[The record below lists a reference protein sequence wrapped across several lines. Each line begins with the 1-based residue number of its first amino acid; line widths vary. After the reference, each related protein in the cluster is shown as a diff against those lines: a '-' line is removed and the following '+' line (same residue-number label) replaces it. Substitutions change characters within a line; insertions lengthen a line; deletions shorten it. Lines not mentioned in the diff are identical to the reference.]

1 MASSLKEKTARGLL
15 WGAIDNGGMQLVGLI
30 FGIVLGRL
38 LTPGDYGMMAMIAIF
53 SVIANALQE
62 SGLGRAIVNLEQP
75 TDRDCNSV
83 FWFNIAVAVSC
94 YVLFFFLAPVI
105 ARYYHEPRLVPL
117 CRYAFLSFVLSAP
130 GVVQSALMQKRLLV
144 KQRTKANLTAVL
156 ASSLLGSVMA
166 WQGFGYWALATQTN
180 TYILLNTIFYWRI
193 AGWRP
198 SLSFDPEP
206 VRRMFR
212 FGCKILAST
221 VITQINNNVLNILLG
236 HYFSARATGLYNQA
250 YQWNSKVIYLLQGM
264 LGAVTQP
271 VMVNLRDN
279 PLRQLAALRKLVRF
293 TAFLSFPLVLGF
305 GLVAH
310 EFILITLTEKW
321 IQSAS
326 YLEILCIGGAFL
338 PISTLLSDFIISQG
352 RSGVYLGSTVAL
364 GLLQIVS
371 MTVLYPLGIRT
382 MIVGAVAL
390 NIVWTFVWLLLGA
403 RTIGYRLLSFLRD
416 TVPFGVAAALVMVAT
431 GWATSPLQ
439 APWALLLSRIVLAA
453 LLYYVVMRVAGA
465 KILQECMDFVLRRKT
480 KEAAGA
486 QVPSDPQDITDTA
499 RKIDE

>member
-83 FWFNIAVAVSC
+83 FWFNIAMAVSC

-105 ARYYHEPRLVPL
+105 ARYYHEPRIVPL

-212 FGCKILAST
+212 FGFKIVAST

>member
-15 WGAIDNGGMQLVGLI
+15 WGAIDNGGMQLIGLI
-30 FGIVLGRL
+30 FGIILGRL
-38 LTPGDYGMMAMIAIF
+38 LTPGDYGMIAMITIF

-62 SGLGRAIVNLEQP
+62 SGLGRAIVNLDQP
-75 TDRDCNSV
+75 TDRECNSV
-83 FWFNIAVAVSC
+83 FWFNIAVAASC
-94 YVLFFFLAPVI
+94 YLLFFFLAPLI
-105 ARYYHEPRLVPL
+105 ARYYHEPRLTAL

-144 KQRTKANLTAVL
+144 KQRTKANIAAVL
-156 ASSLLGSVMA
+156 TSSVIGSLMA

-212 FGCKILAST
+212 FSCKILAST
-221 VITQINNNVLNILLG
+221 IIFQINNNVLNILLG
-236 HYFSARATGLYNQA
+236 HYFSARATGYYNQA

-264 LGAVTQP
+264 LGAVSQP
-271 VMVNLRDN
+271 VMVDLRNN
-279 PLRQLAALRKLVRF
+279 PSRQLAALRKLVRF

-305 GLVAH
+305 GLVSR

-321 IQSAS
+321 LQSAS

-352 RSGVYLGSTVAL
+352 RSGVYLGSTVTL

-371 MTVLYPLGIRT
+371 MVVLYPLGIRT
-382 MIVGAVAL
+382 MIVGAVTI
-390 NIVWTFVWLLLGA
+390 NIVWTFVWLLLGG
-403 RTIGYRLLSFLRD
+403 RLIGYRLTLFLRD
-416 TVPFGVAAALVMVAT
+416 IIPFDVAAAAVMAAT
-431 GWATSPLQ
+431 GWITSPL
-439 APWALLLSRIVLAA
+439 ANPWLLLLSRIALAA
-453 LLYYVVMRVAGA
+453 VLYYAVMRLAGA
-465 KILQECMDFVLRRKT
+465 EILRECMGFLLRRKSKNAPAEESST
-480 KEAAGA
+480 IADKA
-486 QVPSDPQDITDTA
+486 
-499 RKIDE
+499 